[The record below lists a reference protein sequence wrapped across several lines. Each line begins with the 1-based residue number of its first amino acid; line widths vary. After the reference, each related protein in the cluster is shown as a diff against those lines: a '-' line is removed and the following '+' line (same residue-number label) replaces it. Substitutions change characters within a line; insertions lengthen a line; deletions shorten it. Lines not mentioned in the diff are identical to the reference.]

1 MLCTGVHSPE
11 ARQAIRAAEGEIVV
25 RFELPDG
32 ASVDHAFQLGQ
43 TVQAC
48 QAWLQTEHGVPMAQS
63 KLYLDDALMFP
74 PLSLSDL
81 PGVAGQDRVRVR
93 VDAPGGGGGG
103 DDDVQETKGN
113 HK

>member
-1 MLCTGVHSPE
+1 M
-11 ARQAIRAAEGEIVV
+11 RAAEGEIVV

-32 ASVDHAFQLGQ
+32 GSVDHAFQRGQ

-48 QAWLQTEHGVPMAQS
+48 QAWLQTEHGVAMAS
-63 KLYLDDALMFP
+63 SRLYLDGALMFP

-93 VDAPGGGGGG
+93 VEAPGGSAGGGGGG
-103 DDDVQETKGN
+103 ETTESKGD